1 MLAEPTAAD
10 ARLPRSFFAR
20 PAAVVARA
28 LLGTDLCCRH
38 RGGTVL
44 RARIVETEAYT
55 GPEDQASHARNGTRT
70 VRNEPMWMVPGTAYV
85 YFTYGMHHCFNV
97 ACLREGHPAAVLIR
111 AARVLDGEAVIR
123 SLRGGGQARLLP
135 AEALLR
141 GPACLCK
148 GLGIGPELSG
158 RDLCDPGGLVWFE
171 PAAGQRR
178 PRIGKSPR
186 VGLGDKNAD
195 RALWNAKPLRFFIED
210 ERCVSGPRPWR
221 GG

>member
-111 AARVLDGEAVIR
+111 TARVLDGEAVIR